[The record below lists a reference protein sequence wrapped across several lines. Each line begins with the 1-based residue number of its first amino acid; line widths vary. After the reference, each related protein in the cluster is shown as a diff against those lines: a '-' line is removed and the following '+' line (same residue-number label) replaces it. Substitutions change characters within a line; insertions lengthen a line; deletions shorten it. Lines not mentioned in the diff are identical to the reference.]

1 MEKFTEEQKEKI
13 RDLFEFKKT
22 LDKDEMM
29 LNQRKVQFNKDLYEV
44 CDMDPKTPIDLN
56 DLVLRLV

>member
-13 RDLFEFKKT
+13 KELFELKKI
-22 LDKDEMM
+22 LDKDEML
-29 LNQRKVQFNKDLYEV
+29 LNQRKVQFNKDLYEITG
-44 CDMDPKTPIDLN
+44 MDPKQPIDLN